1 MNRRPCFPLIFKLTC
16 FYKDN
21 KNQHVIYNTTKINML
36 FTILQAN
43 VIFSYLFSLSFDM
56 NFVYR
61 PEYDDEQGTPT
72 SYDEV

>member
-1 MNRRPCFPLIFKLTC
+1 MRGFKLAF

-21 KNQHVIYNTTKINML
+21 KNQHVTYNTKTNML
-36 FTILQAN
+36 FTILQDN